1 MGFFRTVLR
10 IRNGTSGSWGT
21 SGTRARQGEKRMPL
35 FRAIRSLPLA
45 VRQSSLARNALWI
58 SGGQIVSL
66 VVQALSFI
74 LLARLLGSKE
84 YGVLAGVVAFVSLF
98 SQYSGAGSGSVFLR
112 YVSVDHE
119 QAAVYCGNIL
129 LSLAMFG
136 TALVVVVTISAHY
149 VLSST
154 SIMLVVVVA
163 VSDCF
168 FRQIAIMTAQVFQA
182 FERMNITA
190 LLTALTNVSR
200 LVTVCAMLLIYHQG
214 TSTQWAWASAGV
226 SALAALA
233 SVFLVQRQIR
243 KIDFSFPLL
252 KQRAAEGFGFSF
264 AASTNS
270 VYNDV
275 DKTMLSHFGMN
286 VANGIYSTA
295 YRIIDIATLPIWS
308 IYTSALPRMFRE
320 GQVSIQGNAKTAR
333 KLLSSG
339 LLAGLLAS
347 ILCYFCAPLV
357 PFIVGKSFSAS
368 VSAIRWLC
376 LLPVFRSFALSAGAG
391 LTTSGNQSMRTAVQ
405 VVAAVFNFGI
415 NLYLIPRYSWLG
427 AAWSSLLTDALMGIG
442 NWLMYLLILSR
453 SANAVRK
460 HGV

>member
-1 MGFFRTVLR
+1 
-10 IRNGTSGSWGT
+10 
-21 SGTRARQGEKRMPL
+21 
-35 FRAIRSLPLA
+35 
-45 VRQSSLARNALWI
+45 
-58 SGGQIVSL
+58 
-66 VVQALSFI
+66 
-74 LLARLLGSKE
+74 
-84 YGVLAGVVAFVSLF
+84 
-98 SQYSGAGSGSVFLR
+98 
-112 YVSVDHE
+112 
-119 QAAVYCGNIL
+119 
-129 LSLAMFG
+129 
-136 TALVVVVTISAHY
+136 
-149 VLSST
+149 
-154 SIMLVVVVA
+154 
-163 VSDCF
+163 
-168 FRQIAIMTAQVFQA
+168 
-182 FERMNITA
+182 
-190 LLTALTNVSR
+190 
-200 LVTVCAMLLIYHQG
+200 
-214 TSTQWAWASAGV
+214 
-226 SALAALA
+226 
-233 SVFLVQRQIR
+233 
-243 KIDFSFPLL
+243 
-252 KQRAAEGFGFSF
+252 
-264 AASTNS
+264 
-270 VYNDV
+270 
-275 DKTMLSHFGMN
+275 
-286 VANGIYSTA
+286 
-295 YRIIDIATLPIWS
+295 
-308 IYTSALPRMFRE
+308 MFRE